1 MKTVTTGLANPV
13 RRRLLAG
20 AGAAVAISFVGR
32 TSLGSTSAIAGARGA
47 ARLFFT
53 EAGAGKNIILLH
65 GWTADSTDWLWQIPA
80 LESRYR
86 VVAVDL
92 RGHGRSEI
100 MPSGMYTPDDY
111 LADIESLIA
120 TRYPG
125 EQFVAIGHSMG
136 AQIAARLA
144 AKRPD
149 QISAVVSIDGSLGFP
164 AEMERLFSKVA
175 IDLQRRDP
183 RSVAAGLFDLVY
195 DPATDPAYR
204 RWHARRLMGM
214 PDHVVRESF
223 GPLFQGAEQVG
234 IGARSEVFCR
244 TLAMPVY
251 HLCRDPVQASRMAQ
265 WFSHRQ
271 SKVDSWSAAGHWIM
285 QDRSASVNSA
295 VIDWIDA
302 LN

>member
-1 MKTVTTGLANPV
+1 MKTGLVNPV
-13 RRRLLAG
+13 RRSLLVG
-20 AGAAVAISFVGR
+20 AGVAAAIS
-32 TSLGSTSAIAGARGA
+32 SLGGTSAIAGTSGA

-53 EAGAGKNIILLH
+53 EAGAGKNVLLLH
-65 GWTADSTDWLWQIPA
+65 GWTADSTDWLWQLPA
-80 LESRYR
+80 FERQYR

-100 MPSGMYTPDDY
+100 MPSGMYAPDDY
-111 LADIESLIA
+111 LADVESLIA

-125 EQFVAIGHSMG
+125 ERFVVIGHSMG

-149 QISAVVSIDGSLGFP
+149 LISAVVSIDGSLGFP
-164 AEMERLFSKVA
+164 AEMEPAFSKTA
-175 IDLQRRDP
+175 ADLQRGDP
-183 RSVAAGLFDLVY
+183 RSAAAGLFELVY

-214 PDHVVRESF
+214 PEHVVRESF

-234 IGARSEVFCR
+234 IGARSEAFCR
-244 TLAMPVY
+244 TLKTPIY
-251 HLCRDPVQASRMAQ
+251 HLCRDPVQASRMAP

-271 SKVDSWSAAGHWIM
+271 SKVDYWAGAGHWIM
-285 QDRSASVNSA
+285 QDRSAPATAA
-295 VIDWIDA
+295 VVGWIDA